1 MITTLYLVRHGETYE
16 NHDRIFQGVLDTK
29 LTEKGLEQS
38 KWLGQ
43 YFKDIHIDKAYTS
56 PLSRARLTAEG
67 ALTYHPEVKA
77 EVVGE
82 LHEIKGGELQG
93 FDFDTCNK
101 RFDNIMVTFKEN
113 PSAFDPPGGESLPQV
128 YRRFTK
134 AVNTLV
140 KENLGKTILIA
151 AHGTVIQ
158 TWINYARGIPENKM
172 ELAFLPNGSVSKFI
186 FDDNMNITIDY
197 LGDDSYMDNKL
208 TKDS

>member
-1 MITTLYLVRHGETYE
+1 MTTTLYLVRHGETYE
-16 NHDRIFQGVLDTK
+16 NHNHVFQGVLDTK
-29 LTEKGLEQS
+29 LTPKGLTQA
-38 KWLGQ
+38 KKLGP
-43 YFKDIHIDKAYTS
+43 YFESIQIDKAYTS

-67 ALTYHPEVKA
+67 ALANHPGVKA
-77 EVVGE
+77 EVVDE
-82 LHEIKGGELQG
+82 LHEIEGGALQG
-93 FDFDTCNK
+93 LDFDTCNK
-101 RFDNIMVTFKEN
+101 RYNNIMVTFREN

-158 TWINYARGIPENKM
+158 TWINYAKGIPEDKI
-172 ELAFLPNGSVSKFI
+172 ELAFLPNGSVSKFT

-197 LGDDSYMDNKL
+197 LGDVSYMNNE
-208 TKDS
+208 SNQ